1 MRQTDRRERDRHT
14 DVRQTD
20 RRETDGQREVR
31 QTDNMA
37 DGIITLCN
45 VA

>member
-1 MRQTDRRERDRHT
+1 MRQTNVRQT